1 MYKFGCT
8 TACNLLLR
16 LKARL
21 RSITQIEHANGK
33 KIGGLLVLKFLLALV
48 YCILTGLKDTLLIT
62 AHSSSAEVIPIIK
75 GAIIFPLSIVIVIF
89 YTKLD
94 NHFKQSTIFYSTI
107 ISFLFLILLYCFL
120 LYPNE
125 YKVSPNIIADRLSIY
140 LGGKHLHWIAI
151 FRHWIHALFFI
162 IAELW
167 GQVVLMVLYWNFVN
181 SICTVDEGKKYYGIL
196 IAAGDLPL
204 IITAQLIQ
212 ICLKKKVA
220 FLLTVQA
227 LAQYIV
233 VLCLV
238 IMLIYWWVNKTIKKN
253 LLTVYHSTSVPTKI
267 RLSLRESFK
276 YIISSKYLTHLAIMV
291 ISCGF
296 SVNLMEATWKSYI
309 KDVFPQ
315 STDYQNFSSSVAFWS
330 GTFALVI
337 SLFFTR
343 GFIQKFGWGKAIKIV
358 PISIAIM
365 GCTFFLMSY
374 AKNSVPFLQ
383 NCIGPSF
390 AKYIVLWGGV
400 QSLVIRVVKY
410 AFFDKTI
417 QIAYIPLD
425 PSIKVKGKTAVD
437 ILGSNIG
444 KAGSA
449 WMQIGLL
456 ELFNTNSLQ
465 TISLIL
471 FILLLVITI
480 CWYKAINYVAH
491 HLTNIT
497 R

>member
-1 MYKFGCT
+1 MTK
-8 TACNLLLR
+8 ANLLSKV
-16 LKARL
+16 KALFRP
-21 RSITQIEHANGK
+21 IIEIQYANEK

-48 YCILTGLKDTLLIT
+48 YCILAGIKDTLLIT

-75 GAIIFPLSIVIVIF
+75 GAIIFPLSIVVVIF

-94 NHFKQSTIFYSTI
+94 NHFKQSTLFYSTI
-107 ISFLFLILLYCFL
+107 LFFLCCILLYCFL
-120 LYPNE
+120 LYPNA
-125 YKVSPNIIADRLSIY
+125 YKGSPNIIADRLTIY
-140 LGGKHLHWIAI
+140 SDGKHLHWIAI
-151 FRHWIHALFFI
+151 FRHWIHVLFFI

-167 GQVVLMVLYWNFVN
+167 GQVVLMVLYWNFAN

-212 ICLKKKVA
+212 VLLKKNVP
-220 FLLTVQA
+220 FLLTVQS
-227 LAQYIV
+227 LARYIV
-233 VLCLV
+233 VLCV
-238 IMLIYWWVNKTIKKN
+238 LILFTYWWVNKTINKN
-253 LLTVYHSTSVPTKI
+253 PGNVYHSRAVSTKI
-267 RLSLRESFK
+267 RLSLRESFH
-276 YIISSKYLTHLAIMV
+276 YIICSKYLTHLAMMV
-291 ISCGF
+291 ISCAF

-309 KDVFPQ
+309 KDVFPK
-315 STDYQNFSSSVAFWS
+315 SIDYQNFSSSVAFWS
-330 GTFALVI
+330 GIFALAT
-337 SLFFTR
+337 SLFLTR
-343 GFIQKFGWGKAIKIV
+343 GFIEKFGWGKAIKIV

-365 GCTFFLMSY
+365 GCSFFLMSY

-383 NCIGPSF
+383 NSIGTSF
-390 AKYIVLWGGV
+390 ARYIAWWGGV
-400 QSLVIRVVKY
+400 QSIVIRVVKY

-417 QIAYIPLD
+417 QIAYIPLA

-449 WMQIGLL
+449 WIQIGLL

-465 TISLIL
+465 NISLIL
-471 FILLLVITI
+471 FMLLLIISI
-480 CWYKAINYVAH
+480 CWYKSINYVDH
-491 HLTNIT
+491 HLTTST